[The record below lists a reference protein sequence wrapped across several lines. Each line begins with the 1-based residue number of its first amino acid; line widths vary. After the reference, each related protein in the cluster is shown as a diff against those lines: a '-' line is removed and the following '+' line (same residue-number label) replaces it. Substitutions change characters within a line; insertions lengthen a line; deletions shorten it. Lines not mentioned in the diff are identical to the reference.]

1 MWQWLPWMLSKPR
14 LFSYLL
20 GFCIKSGCSI
30 FCVCQLCVT
39 RTTILIYFQDIQSS
53 ESPPK
58 SWMRLGESH
67 RKINDPWIHFK
78 TKSKLTR
85 ASLPLLVFYQSNVL
99 TSFQLQLLFSTASL
113 KIHARQNLLIFIKIL
128 YLWFG
133 SIGFYSNSKFVFV
146 MKCYNQYWMGKGSFW
161 LDIGL
166 PKSFSTQIFCAC
178 LIEL

>member
-1 MWQWLPWMLSKPR
+1 MLH
-14 LFSYLL
+14 F
-20 GFCIKSGCSI
+20 F
-30 FCVCQLCVT
+30 VCQLCVT

-99 TSFQLQLLFSTASL
+99 TSFQLQLLFSTTLL
-113 KIHARQNLLIFIKIL
+113 KFMLDKT
-128 YLWFG
+128 YWFLSKYCICG
-133 SIGFYSNSKFVFV
+133 LGFYSNSKLVFV
-146 MKCYNQYWMGKGSFW
+146 MKCYNQYWMGEAFDWAKT
-161 LDIGL
+161 I
-166 PKSFSTQIFCAC
+166 KSIESKIFCVC
-178 LIEL
+178 LIELLSLSLNH